1 MTAPTPRPPQIQPLF
16 LYPSRVWAAF
26 VCALF
31 GIVVGFASYGWF
43 LLIAL
48 FPKATYLWL
57 FGPPAVAILLWLT
70 YCAWQFRKR
79 GPVVI
84 LDEDGITDLRLGERP
99 VPWDDIAQFE
109 VKLTNRGGTNLVVK
123 FRDMET
129 AREHLGHLRSP
140 FAWMDNRAYGGHWLV
155 RLTSLRF
162 DGTEVTRRAN
172 AFAARALGAA
182 EGDGA

>member
-1 MTAPTPRPPQIQPLF
+1 MPAPQDRLPPLKPLF
-16 LYPSRVWAAF
+16 LYPSRLWTAF

-31 GIVVGFASYGWF
+31 GIVAGFTSYWWF
-43 LLIAL
+43 LLIAM
-48 FPKATYLWL
+48 FRNATYSWL
-57 FGPPAVAILLWLT
+57 FGPPAVVMLLWLS

-84 LDEDGITDLRLGERP
+84 LDEDGITDLRLGEHP

-129 AREHLGHLRSP
+129 AREHLGRVRTP

-172 AFAARALGAA
+172 AFAARARSGA
-182 EGDGA
+182 EGDSA

>member
-1 MTAPTPRPPQIQPLF
+1 MPAPKPLPRPFPPLF
-16 LYPSRVWAAF
+16 LYPSRLWAAF

-31 GIVVGFASYGWF
+31 GIVVGFVSYWWF

-48 FPKATYLWL
+48 FRNATYLWL
-57 FGPPAVAILLWLT
+57 FGPPSVAIVLWLL
-70 YCAWQFRKR
+70 YSAWQLRKR

-84 LDEDGITDLRLGERP
+84 LDEDGITDFRLSKRP
-99 VPWDDIAQFE
+99 VPWEDIVQFE

-129 AREHLGHLRSP
+129 AREHLGRVRTP

-172 AFAARALGAA
+172 AFAARARAG
-182 EGDGA
+182 